1 MAHMD
6 IFKQDAFSMGTL
18 TGTMERIPYR
28 PSLLGSMNLFR
39 KVPIR
44 TEFFAIEEKNGVLN
58 VIPTSPRGAPVP
70 KGTRERRKIR
80 RFDTVR
86 LAKGDEIKAAE
97 VQGVRAF
104 GSETELKQVQELVVE
119 RQMKLR
125 EDLELTFEMHR
136 LGAIQGKVLDADGSV
151 IIDWFAEWNI
161 AEPTAINFGLDTATT
176 DVEKKIRADVIRA
189 MQVKS
194 QGAWVPGAYAV
205 GLCGDEFFDKL
216 TNHKTVRETYLN
228 YTAAA
233 NLRAMAGVAQ
243 PGPEGAFFEF
253 TYGGVRFINYRG
265 VDTFD
270 ENATGG
276 VDSIGIAP
284 DEVKLFPV
292 GAKDVF
298 QHAMSPG
305 EGMNDVNQPGREVY
319 AELELEKRANP
330 RKADIEIYSYPLF
343 VCTRPEMLMKG
354 VAA

>member
-39 KVPIR
+39 KVPVR
-44 TEFFAIEEKNGVLN
+44 TEFFAIEEKNKTLG
-58 VIPTSPRGAPVP
+58 IIQTSARGAPLAQ
-70 KGTRERRKIR
+70 GGRDRRKIR

-86 LAKGDEIKAAE
+86 LAKGDRIKAAE
-97 VQGVRAF
+97 VQSIRAF
-104 GSETELKQVQELVVE
+104 GSETELKQIQELVVE
-119 RQMKLR
+119 RQMQLR
-125 EDLELTFEMHR
+125 EDLELTFELHR
-136 LGAIQGKVLDADGSV
+136 LGAIQGKVLDADGTL
-151 IIDWFAEWNI
+151 IIDWFAEFGI
-161 AEPTAINFGLDTATT
+161 PEPTAINFGLNTGTT
-176 DVEKKIRADVIRA
+176 DVEALIRAEVIRG
-189 MQVKS
+189 MQKKS

-205 GLCGDEFFDKL
+205 GLCGDVFFDKL

-233 NLRAMAGVAQ
+233 GLRAAGGVAQ
-243 PGPEGAFFEF
+243 TGPEGAFFEF

-265 VDTFD
+265 VDTFTD
-270 ENATGG
+270 GAANGI
-276 VDSIGIAP
+276 DSIGIKSN
-284 DEVKLFPV
+284 EVKLFPV
-292 GAKDVF
+292 GARDVF

-319 AELELEKRANP
+319 SEIELEKRANP
-330 RKADIEIYSYPLF
+330 RHADLEIYSYPLL

-354 VAA
+354 TAS